1 MQAAGATRARAW
13 QVVVRA
19 YEDRTFD
26 FEVRQP
32 NSSYFIRKAAELEK
46 GASNPGHEVVGR
58 LSVKQIYEIAQARPP
73 PARRIDRRRE
83 LWPAHAHAGQ
93 IEGPALAEQGNGR
106 VLPRAGRL
114 VQEHGDRGV
123 CG

>member
-1 MQAAGATRARAW
+1 MQAAGATRARAR

-32 NSSYFIRKAAELEK
+32 NSSYFIRKAAGLEK

-58 LSVKQIYEIAQARPP
+58 LSVKQIYEIAQARPRS
-73 PARRIDRRRE
+73 AHRIEPHRRRA

-93 IEGPALAEQGNGR
+93 IEGPALAE
-106 VLPRAGRL
+106 
-114 VQEHGDRGV
+114 
-123 CG
+123 